1 MIHADR
7 MTAALWW
14 KPMRPMMIALALLA
28 GLAAAEAQPSEQ
40 PQQNECARAAY
51 KEYNRENLNLI
62 MKSLPMMSVE
72 ATIEQRRLQ
81 ESYCAKFAHCVIGD
95 PNKQMFRLPYLVAF
109 DACLRDEALEK
120 YDAVQRKP

>member
-1 MIHADR
+1 
-7 MTAALWW
+7 
-14 KPMRPMMIALALLA
+14 MIALAVVG
-28 GLAAAEAQPSEQ
+28 GLAAAYAQPSE

-51 KEYNRENLNLI
+51 KEYNTANLNLI

-81 ESYCAKFAHCVIGD
+81 ESYCTKFARCVIGD
-95 PNKQMFRLPYLVAF
+95 PNNQTLRLPYLVAF
-109 DACLRDEALEK
+109 DACLRDETLEK